1 MVIDYLEVTVE
12 HRVRVCEL
20 TVSGELDACVAGRFA
35 DAAMEAVRTAT
46 GPVLVDLS
54 GLEFMDVSGARSL
67 AAVIRVITPRLAG
80 LRSCRPP
87 VRRVLELLGL
97 DVDSLSVGAARDF
110 ETRELIARSREIS
123 AYLANGVSN
132 AGKVLDGLA
141 DSYAQMACQRQS
153 RGQFGD
159 AERLR
164 ARSQATREHARRLRE
179 DGISGSTDEG
189 ANGLSLGLRATAR
202 ASLSGCAGQRER
214 NCHPRSVRGGDNG
227 AMVGG
232 LPDQPQAMSWLVGPG
247 FCLRGGG

>member
-12 HRVRVCEL
+12 HRARVCEL

>member
-12 HRVRVCEL
+12 PGTHVCEL

-67 AAVIRVITPRLAG
+67 AAVIRVITPRRAG

-97 DVDSLSVGAARDF
+97 DVDGLSVGMARDF
-110 ETRELIARSREIS
+110 EARELIARSREIS
-123 AYLANGVSN
+123 AYLASGANS
-132 AGKVLDGLA
+132 AGKVLDDLA
-141 DSYAQMACQRQS
+141 GSYAHMACQRQS

-164 ARSQATREHARRLRE
+164 ARSRATREHAKRLQE
-179 DGISGSTDEG
+179 DGISGSTD
-189 ANGLSLGLRATAR
+189 TAR
-202 ASLSGCAGQRER
+202 PVLALVYARSRG
-214 NCHPRSVRGGDNG
+214 PRQ
-227 AMVGG
+227 G
-232 LPDQPQAMSWLVGPG
+232 LPRTRWAARTKLSPAIPAGW
-247 FCLRGGG
+247 